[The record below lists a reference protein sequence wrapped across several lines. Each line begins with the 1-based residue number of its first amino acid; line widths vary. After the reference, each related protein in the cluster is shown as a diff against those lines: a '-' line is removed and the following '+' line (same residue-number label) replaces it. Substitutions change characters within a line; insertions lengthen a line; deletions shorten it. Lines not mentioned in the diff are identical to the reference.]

1 MGSMETVNHTIPI
14 VVTSLGVHIKVI
26 NRPTT
31 EMAITDI
38 MAMVLDMVVLTPL
51 AIRLLTAPLMV
62 KPQLHITIII
72 TAFIIMAPSMV
83 SVTKRLTMVLERV
96 MVLVVTRHLTTVMVP
111 SMELLVIKHLT
122 MAMVLCMVPC
132 LMVEGLVMV
141 VITH

>member
-1 MGSMETVNHTIPI
+1 MGSMETVKPTMPI
-14 VVTSLGVHIKVI
+14 VATSLGLHIKVI

-51 AIRLLTAPLMV
+51 VIRLLTAPRMV

-83 SVTKRLTMVLERV
+83 SVTKHLTMVLGRV
-96 MVLVVTRHLTTVMVP
+96 MVLGTKHLTMVMVPNMVLVVTRP
-111 SMELLVIKHLT
+111 LT
-122 MAMVLCMVPC
+122 MAMVFNMVPC
-132 LMVEGLVMV
+132 LMVVGLVMV